1 MRNELNLLINGS
13 EVDTYSDRN
22 FEFRLNRF
30 VQDIQNF
37 QIKGGETSYDLEIP
51 FTKQNARILNVTYS
65 HQAINKFNREMKY
78 NFSLG
83 INGSEILRGTCIIN
97 EIQPDSIIVEF
108 RGESIDWI
116 QSLEEKS
123 LNRLGY
129 VDDKPTWFGG
139 DRSGLVYE
147 GGSTINIINEYA
159 DTYGYG
165 NANRYTDY
173 ICPTIARFN
182 TPQTDYLAFQDVDIF
197 GLYDSGGTQ
206 VLAPKDFPDSFK
218 CQRAFYGSR
227 PGLTFE
233 DFPPAVYYRNILEKC
248 FEDIGYHVT
257 ASLFDEAWFN
267 SLYVP
272 YKGDAYLWNW
282 NTLAELQVNFT
293 AGRNIN
299 LTDPNI
305 VSNEEVFVGNNTNT
319 KWYSKFKIGN
329 SDDLPNRLDRIS
341 NFNKFLVS
349 DETNGYVVPAKGKYK
364 IRLVSLLDS
373 QLNGSP
379 SNIGLLDTIYGFKSL
394 SGEKGYGETVFVIL
408 RKSPTGET
416 LLREDPILD
425 VAKWMQGDYD
435 EFISTPSD
443 IIAYFS
449 PFQAN
454 YLGTV
459 NDARVKGSPLTNF
472 ETDVNSY
479 TWSYSQ
485 SSGIDYRS
493 SFSSCNFDIEID
505 LLENERVEFYAIS
518 LVAYE
523 NATITVVTN
532 IDCTVNNN
540 ASLITID
547 YLCGNEDID
556 LAANLPEI
564 SCKEFVKSFI
574 NTFNQRWIIDDKNKT
589 IRFFSE
595 QEFFN
600 NDLPYDITNRVDVN
614 TIRYSP
620 TGVPK
625 NLTIGYDN
633 DKNDAELNELF
644 SECIEDTYLATNYA
658 NKQFLDNK
666 NIYSH
671 DTLNLTNLFS
681 ATRFVESYVWNCNDF
696 NSLTKSLLF
705 TLHPVT
711 GNPFTKGVVFGTKKN
726 YGVFTLPVPSLQSL
740 ASINELTVGDLTYTF
755 DQDLRL
761 LSYLGTAGKVYNTID
776 VVDEDYRLFIN
787 APEFDRMLES
797 DFWIRP
803 TISSFDLENVSY
815 NADYTPYNANIPTQ
829 SLRYDITGGL
839 YDKFFN
845 NIVELQ
851 NKSYVLTC
859 QAYLRSVDWNSL
871 QANRIVKY
879 LDGLYRILDVI
890 DYDPTG
896 KEPCSLKMLK
906 LV

>member
-1 MRNELNLLINGS
+1 MTSLISIVVNGQRLDVS
-13 EVDTYSDRN
+13 GEDSID
-22 FEFRLNRF
+22 FRLNRF

-37 QIKGGETSYDLEIP
+37 QVKGGEYSTTLTLP
-51 FTKQNARILNVTYS
+51 KTKNNCQILGVTYAS
-65 HQAINKFNREMKY
+65 AAINKFNRELEY
-78 NFSLG
+78 NFSFEL
-83 INGSEILRGTCIIN
+83 NGVSLLNGTFLITKISSVFIEIELY
-97 EIQPDSIIVEF
+97 
-108 RGESIDWI
+108 GESIDWI
-116 QSLEEKS
+116 QRLDEKN

-129 VDDKPTWFGG
+129 VNDQPTWFGG

-159 DTYGYG
+159 DIYGYG

-182 TPQTDYLAFQDVDIF
+182 TPQTDYLAFQEADIF
-197 GLYDSGGTQ
+197 GLYDSSGTQ

-248 FEDIGYHVT
+248 FEEIGYNIT
-257 ASLFDEAWFN
+257 ASIFNEDWFN

-282 NTLAELQVNFT
+282 NTLAELQVTF
-293 AGRNIN
+293 AVGRNIN
-299 LTDPNI
+299 LTDPSI

-329 SDDLPNRLDRIS
+329 SDDLPNRVDRIS

-373 QLNGSP
+373 QLNGNP
-379 SNIGLLDTIYGFKSL
+379 SDISLLDTIYGFKSL

-435 EFISTPSD
+435 EFTSTPSD

-449 PFQAN
+449 AFQAN

-459 NDARVKGSPLTNF
+459 NDTRVKGSPLTNF
-472 ETDVNSY
+472 ETEVNSY

-485 SSGIDYRS
+485 SFGTNYRS
-493 SFSSCNFDIEID
+493 SFSSCNFDIEVD

-523 NATITVVTN
+523 NATVTVVTN

-564 SCKEFVKSFI
+564 SCKDFVRSFI
-574 NTFNQRWIIDDKNKT
+574 NTFNQRWIVDDKNKT
-589 IRFFSE
+589 VRFFSE

-600 NDLPYDITNRVDVN
+600 TDLPYDITARVDYDTVS
-614 TIRYSP
+614 YSP

-633 DKNDAELNELF
+633 DADDAELNELF
-644 SECIEDTYLATNYA
+644 SECVEDVYKATSYA
-658 NKQFLDNK
+658 NKRFLDNK
-666 NIYSH
+666 NIYSQ

-681 ATRFVESYVWNCNDF
+681 ATRFVEAYTFSCTDF
-696 NSLTKSLLF
+696 NTLTKSLIF
-705 TLHPVT
+705 TTHPVT

-740 ASINELTVGDLTYTF
+740 QSINELTVGDLTYTF
-755 DQDLRL
+755 NQDLRL
-761 LSYLGTAGKVYNTID
+761 LSYLGTAGSVYNTID
-776 VVDEDYRLFIN
+776 TVDEDYRFFIN

-803 TISSFDLENVSY
+803 TISSFDLENVAY

-829 SLRYDITGGL
+829 SLRYDVTGGL

-859 QAYLRSVDWNSL
+859 QAYLRGIDWNSL
-871 QANRIVKY
+871 QANRVIMFNEV
-879 LDGLYRILDVI
+879 LYRLLEIQ
-890 DYDPTG
+890 DYDVTSNA
-896 KEPCSLKMLK
+896 PCTLKMLK
-906 LV
+906 L